1 MTSLFIP
8 WLALLPRV
16 SVNSE
21 KSNTQKQ
28 IYIYKKKTL
37 CKSIYVNIDNTPK

>member
-28 IYIYKKKTL
+28 IYIYKKKNFMQ
-37 CKSIYVNIDNTPK
+37 IYIRKYR

>member
-21 KSNTQKQ
+21 MSNTQKQ
-28 IYIYKKKTL
+28 IYIYIKKKLYANLYT
-37 CKSIYVNIDNTPK
+37 

>member
-21 KSNTQKQ
+21 MSNTKAN
-28 IYIYKKKTL
+28 IYI
-37 CKSIYVNIDNTPK
+37 